1 MHCEYIK
8 QTDFDDRSVIKSF
21 FFYSKKA
28 KIGTLLDPSGA
39 QKGLWHL
46 LKVIR
51 DIKRLI
57 HRTFFSTHTQTLSKK
72 VKQAKEE
79 MDFFLF
85 LLSSKTS
92 R

>member
-1 MHCEYIK
+1 MIG
-8 QTDFDDRSVIKSF
+8 QLIFL

-57 HRTFFSTHTQTLSKK
+57 HRTFLAHTQTLSKK

-92 R
+92 W

>member
-8 QTDFDDRSVIKSF
+8 QTDFDDRSVNFS
-21 FFYSKKA
+21 FFYSKKV

-51 DIKRLI
+51 DIKGLI
-57 HRTFFSTHTQTLSKK
+57 PQNFFLAHTQTLSKK

-92 R
+92 W

>member
-1 MHCEYIK
+1 MHCEYIE
-8 QTDFDDRSVIKSF
+8 QIDFDGRSVIKCF

-28 KIGTLLDPSGA
+28 KTRTLLDPSGA

-57 HRTFFSTHTQTLSKK
+57 HRTFLAHTQTLSKK

-92 R
+92 W